1 MVSLELLLIVLARG
15 AFGLFSA
22 SVLSFG
28 FWWLSW
34 TSFNTS
40 NLGLSSFFWVQ
51 ASIVG
56 GSAAVGTVLAW
67 WNTQSSGRVHWL
79 FVVLT
84 LGTAV
89 VSAWVVNEIRG
100 VETRNALVGGV
111 LRVPVFSL
119 SHMLVGMISGAVLGG
134 NAVAAA
140 FYLYRALRHREV

>member
-1 MVSLELLLIVLARG
+1 MVSLELLVNVLARG
-15 AFGLFSA
+15 ALGLFAA

-28 FWWLSW
+28 FWWLTWLSFSTSGLGL
-34 TSFNTS
+34 TSFF
-40 NLGLSSFFWVQ
+40 LVQ

-67 WNTQSSGRVHWL
+67 WNTQSSGRVRWL
-79 FVVLT
+79 SFALT

-89 VSAWVVNEIRG
+89 VGAWLVNEIRG
-100 VETRNALVGGV
+100 VETHKALFQGV

-119 SHMLVGMISGAVLGG
+119 SYMLASMISGAVLSA

-140 FYLYRALRHREV
+140 FYLYRALRHREL